1 MRMAIFVPYWCTHPR
16 HEKRTAMWLRIGCKL
31 DFHIASPTP
40 LILMLRPR
48 SGAQQWVARESYMLT
63 PSVPVLEFSD
73 AYGNLCQRLVAP
85 HGAFSIHTSADVQTA
100 DSIDVAPG
108 APFDEVQNLPDGV
121 LSYLLPSRYCE
132 SDRYFDMAS
141 GIVAIAA
148 RQQVA
153 QHAIGQVLHLIER
166 RAGSDI
172 DAIGSLYIGR
182 GMDRKRAVRR
192 DQALAQV
199 AIRVAELQH
208 RYTRRQ
214 HIAFTR
220 HPLLC
225 TATRTQHQDQR
236 RRTGDMKIELA
247 SDTQPHGGSLF
258 MPGVGAPIRYKNCH
272 SHYNGALRRILST
285 TSQRVRHR
293 FLLRR

>member
-85 HGAFSIHTSADVQTA
+85 HGAVSIHTSADVQTA
-100 DSIDVAPG
+100 DSIDVARG

-121 LSYLLPSRYCE
+121 LSFLLPSRYCE

-141 GIVAIAA
+141 GIVAGVAPGYD
-148 RQQVA
+148 QVA
-153 QHAIGQVLHLIER
+153 CISDWIRREVRFNPASAHERMAASEVNQRREGVCRDLAHLASPCAGDCAFR
-166 RAGSDI
+166 RAWWWAICMDSRRWTCMRGSKPTSA
-172 DAIGSLYIGR
+172 DAGTPSTPPR
-182 GMDRKRAVRR
+182 
-192 DQALAQV
+192 
-199 AIRVAELQH
+199 
-208 RYTRRQ
+208 TRR
-214 HIAFTR
+214 AAAAWPSPTDTTPPTWR
-220 HPLLC
+220 SSTSSDRPW
-225 TATRTQHQDQR
+225 
-236 RRTGDMKIELA
+236 RRTRCG
-247 SDTQPHGGSLF
+247 
-258 MPGVGAPIRYKNCH
+258 
-272 SHYNGALRRILST
+272 
-285 TSQRVRHR
+285 
-293 FLLRR
+293 